1 MDFNAAGEGATV
13 YLPVSN
19 PGALLYFGDGHAA
32 QGDGELNGDA
42 LETSLD
48 VEVTVDVIPGKSVPS
63 PRIESTVQWI
73 AMGLAGSIDDAFRAA
88 TANMA
93 AWLEERYTLT
103 PSEIAQVLGTSSQ
116 YHVSEVADRNAG
128 VVLAIDKDR
137 LRGLVAR

>member
-1 MDFNAAGEGATV
+1 V
-13 YLPVSN
+13 RN

-48 VEVTVDVIPGKSVPS
+48 VEVTVDVISGKQVPS
-63 PRIESTVQWI
+63 PRVVTATQNM
-73 AMGLAGSIDDAFRAA
+73 AMGLGGSIDDAFKAA

-93 AWLEERYTLT
+93 AWLDDKYTLT
-103 PSEIAQVLGTSSQ
+103 PSEVAQVLGTSAQ
-116 YHVSEVADRNAG
+116 YLVSEAADRNAG

-137 LRGLVAR
+137 LRGLVAK